1 MLLIFAD
8 ESKRTPD
15 SQKLMDDYREFTEG
29 IVRSG
34 HFRAGARLQS
44 ISSATTMRETNGKR
58 LTRDGPFAEAKEHLA
73 GYFVV
78 ECERLGEAIAIAGRI
93 PALRFGE
100 PVEIR
105 PVVPTPELPAHARE
119 VNDERSPAT

>member
-29 IVRSG
+29 IVKSG

-44 ISSATTMRETNGKR
+44 TSSATTVREKNGKR

-73 GYFVV
+73 GYFLV
-78 ECERLGEAIAIAGRI
+78 ECELLEEAIAIAGRI
-93 PALRFGE
+93 PGLRFGE

-105 PVVPTPELPAHARE
+105 PVVPTPELPAQRVEHR
-119 VNDERSPAT
+119 